1 MIISAIEKKRKMM
14 SAVYIDGEYFM
25 HLDTQTLI
33 LKGVKIGD
41 EISQSDLDLLVK
53 ESQER
58 RAREKA
64 LYLIEYRDHSKK
76 ELIDKIKRT
85 SSEEAAHKAADKMEE
100 LGLVNDEEFAKRYAR
115 ELLYRKHFSKDRA
128 TYQLQ
133 LKGIDKD
140 KIEEILN
147 EIEIDPV
154 DQICSIIKNKYLRKL
169 SDEKNKRRTIAALQR
184 LGYKWQDIKSALTLC
199 NVEEENEYTYE

>member
-41 EISQSDLDLLVK
+41 EISQSDLDSLVK

-85 SSEEAAHKAADKMEE
+85 SSEEAANKAADKMEE